1 MKKLLH
7 VSTVHGLLDLLDHD
21 WDRLRSFLKKHG
33 FNGVELFTYQ
43 GYDNSEVPKELV
55 EGIHLGYKPMWL
67 DLWKGDLP
75 ALLRQFGSEEEIRSY
90 YGGTS
95 RQALIDYY
103 RREFELA
110 KKIGAKY
117 MVLHVAHVELLHT
130 YTWQFTYTDEDVM
143 TASAE
148 LINEVFGADDG
159 GITLLL
165 ENLWWPGMRLLDY
178 KTTKKFLQSIIYPNK
193 GIVLDISHLIC
204 TNPAL
209 QRRGRSLHLH
219 FSQFDRTGRTEKG
232 D

>member
-43 GYDNSEVPKELV
+43 GMTTVKCPRSLWRDSP
-55 EGIHLGYKPMWL
+55 GYKPMWL

-95 RQALIDYY
+95 RQVLIDYY

-110 KKIGAKY
+110 KN
-117 MVLHVAHVELLHT
+117 
-130 YTWQFTYTDEDVM
+130 W
-143 TASAE
+143 
-148 LINEVFGADDG
+148 
-159 GITLLL
+159 
-165 ENLWWPGMRLLDY
+165 
-178 KTTKKFLQSIIYPNK
+178 
-193 GIVLDISHLIC
+193 C
-204 TNPAL
+204 
-209 QRRGRSLHLH
+209 
-219 FSQFDRTGRTEKG
+219 
-232 D
+232 